1 MAWSNDYFECCE
13 LGMVSQNNT
22 TIAVIGRAPATPS
35 VYVCTVGKP
44 SRYEIGHV
52 DRLIFL
58 FFM

>member
-1 MAWSNDYFECCE
+1 
-13 LGMVSQNNT
+13 MVSQNNT